1 MVVIPAIDLKDGR
14 CVRLRQGDM
23 NQETSYSQDPPA
35 MAKHWESLGAQRLH
49 VVDLNGAVDGKP
61 KNFDHVLAITRA
73 ISIPVQVGGGIR
85 SLDTIRD
92 YLTQGVSQVVLGTAV
107 LENPSL
113 LEEASR
119 EFPGRILIGV
129 DVKHG
134 KVAVHGWTNVS
145 ESTPDEVFQTLK
157 SYALAGVIFTE
168 ISRDGML
175 EGPNLPALK
184 QAAQSS
190 PFPVIASGGVT
201 RVEDIQAVKQLGDK
215 ITGVIVGK
223 ALYEGTLSLP
233 SALEAAVSPESDVPV
248 HGSC

>member
-14 CVRLRQGDM
+14 CVRLKQGDM
-23 NQETSYSQDPPA
+23 DQETSYSQDPPA
-35 MAKHWESLGAQRLH
+35 MARHWESLGAQRLH
-49 VVDLNGAVDGKP
+49 VVDLNGAVDGTP

-73 ISIPVQVGGGIR
+73 VSIPVQVGGGIR
-85 SLDTIRD
+85 SLSTIRD
-92 YLTQGVSQVVLGTAV
+92 YLVHGVSQVVLGTVV

-113 LEEASR
+113 LKEAST
-119 EFPGRILIGV
+119 EFPNRILIGV
-129 DVKHG
+129 DVKQG

-145 ESTPDEVFQTLK
+145 ETTPDEVFRTLQ

-175 EGPNLPALK
+175 DGPNLRALE
-184 QAAQSS
+184 QAANVS

-201 RVEDIQAVKQLGDK
+201 RVEDITAVKRLGPN

-223 ALYEGTLSLP
+223 ALYEGTLSLA
-233 SALEAAVSPESDVPV
+233 SALEAADPDGVARES
-248 HGSC
+248 C

>member
-1 MVVIPAIDLKDGR
+1 MVVIPAIDLKNGR

-23 NQETSYSQDPPA
+23 NQETSYSHDPPA

-73 ISIPVQVGGGIR
+73 VSIPVQVGGGIR
-85 SLDTIRD
+85 DLETIRA
-92 YLTQGVSQVVLGTAV
+92 YISQGVSKVVLGTAV

-113 LEEASR
+113 LEEASQ
-119 EFPGRILIGV
+119 EFPGHILIGV
-129 DVKHG
+129 DVKQG

-145 ESTPDEVFQTLK
+145 EATPEDIFRTLK

-175 EGPNLPALK
+175 DGPNLPAL
-184 QAAQSS
+184 QYAAQIS

-201 RVEDIQAVKQLGDK
+201 RAEDITAVKRLGPN

-223 ALYEGTLSLP
+223 ALYEGTLTLT
-233 SALEAAVSPESDVPV
+233 SALEAASSDGVIR
-248 HGSC
+248 GSC

>member
-1 MVVIPAIDLKDGR
+1 MVVIPAIDLKEGR

-35 MAKHWESLGAQRLH
+35 MAKHWADLGAQRLH

-73 ISIPVQVGGGIR
+73 LSIPVQVGGGIR
-85 SLDTIRD
+85 SLETIRE
-92 YLTQGVSQVVLGTAV
+92 YLSNGVSKVVLGTAV

-119 EFPGRILIGV
+119 EFPDRILIGV
-129 DVKHG
+129 DVKDG
-134 KVAVHGWTNVS
+134 NVAVHGWTNVS
-145 ESTPDEVFQTLK
+145 DSTPEEVFQTLK

-175 EGPNLPALK
+175 DGPNLSALQ
-184 QAAQSS
+184 QAVQIS

-201 RVEDIQAVKQLGDK
+201 RVQDIQAVKKLGPK
-215 ITGVIVGK
+215 ISGVIVGK
-223 ALYEGTLSLP
+223 ALYEGTLTLP
-233 SALEAAVSPESDVPV
+233 EALDAAGSVGSVP
-248 HGSC
+248 C